1 MPPDLRAL
9 ASRIRRCT
17 RCDLHE
23 ARTRAVPGEGPDRAP
38 LLLVGEAPGR
48 EEDRE
53 GRPFRGTAGR
63 ILDAALVRAAI
74 PRDRVFVTN
83 SVKCRP
89 PGNRKPRTAEL
100 AACRPYLV
108 AQVAAIRPRVIVA
121 LGQTATGD
129 LLGPPAALAHVR
141 GTWGAFGGVP
151 VLATYH
157 PAAVLYN
164 RRLLPVLVADL
175 RTARR
180 RAEGA

>member
-9 ASRIRRCT
+9 AARIRRCT

-23 ARTRAVPGEGPDRAP
+23 ARTRTVPGEGPVRAR

-53 GRPFRGTAGR
+53 GLPFRGTAGR
-63 ILDAALVRAAI
+63 ILDTALLRAGI
-74 PRDRVFVTN
+74 RRDRAFITN
-83 SVKCRP
+83 TVKCRP
-89 PGNRKPRTAEL
+89 PGNRRPRTAEMT
-100 AACRPYLV
+100 ACRPYLV
-108 AQVAAIRPRVIVA
+108 SQLAAIRPRVIVA

-129 LLGPPAALAHVR
+129 LLGPAAALADVR

-164 RRLLPVLVADL
+164 RRLLPRLVADL
-175 RTARR
+175 RIARR